1 MQKLFKAV
9 VILGLTATI
18 AACGGRRADT
28 GEDVIFVPN
37 PVTPDPV
44 STKF

>member
-1 MQKLFKAV
+1 MQKIVKFAV
-9 VILGLTATI
+9 VIGIVATV

-28 GEDVIFVPN
+28 GEDVVFVPN

>member
-1 MQKLFKAV
+1 MQKLFKIVA
-9 VILGLTATI
+9 ILGVTATI
-18 AACGGRRADT
+18 AACAGRTTEGD
-28 GEDVIFVPN
+28 DVVFVPN

>member
-1 MQKLFKAV
+1 MPKTLKIVA
-9 VILGLTATI
+9 ILGLTVAI

-28 GEDVIFVPN
+28 GEDVVFVPN
-37 PVTPDPV
+37 PISPDPV

>member
-1 MQKLFKAV
+1 MQKFVKFAAIVGV
-9 VILGLTATI
+9 VATV
-18 AACGGRRADT
+18 AACGGRT
-28 GEDVIFVPN
+28 TEGEDVVFVPN